1 MGAYFLLPQDLPPA
15 AAASARLKALDE
27 DLLIVRDLSY
37 KHRAAIIEKRQ
48 KPNDRP
54 QNIYQPGDLVL
65 RDVGRPKESKLSPN
79 YAGPYQVVSQTKNDV
94 TCKHIVLHF
103 IEKFHVTTLGMFHG
117 TPEEAHRMALLDKNQ
132 HVVRY
137 IDAHRG
143 EPTHRTGMEFGTR
156 FEDGDYLWLP
166 YSKDISDTSAFA
178 RYCSSK
184 LELQF
189 LLLTA
194 RQAQKRIA
202 ELNAKV
208 IPIEYLHRKFYL
220 PLRFFGENFYD
231 SFQDLF
237 KDAYSTDYY
246 YKAVYTD
253 YHDLARRKI
262 IVTVPDRSLKLILN
276 GAQVAMYGQ
285 QEELPRNA
293 IIVDRDFLKNNP
305 AVLRL

>member
-1 MGAYFLLPQDLPPA
+1 
-15 AAASARLKALDE
+15 
-27 DLLIVRDLSY
+27 
-37 KHRAAIIEKRQ
+37 
-48 KPNDRP
+48 
-54 QNIYQPGDLVL
+54 
-65 RDVGRPKESKLSPN
+65 
-79 YAGPYQVVSQTKNDV
+79 
-94 TCKHIVLHF
+94 
-103 IEKFHVTTLGMFHG
+103 MFHG
-117 TPEEAHRMALLDKNQ
+117 TPEEAQRMALLDKNQ
-132 HVVRY
+132 HVVCY

-178 RYCSSK
+178 RYCAPK
-184 LELQF
+184 HELQI

-202 ELNAKV
+202 ELNAKT
-208 IPIEYLHRKFYL
+208 IPAVYLHQVFYL

-237 KDAYSTDYY
+237 KDAYSQDYY

-253 YHDLARRKI
+253 YHDLSRRKI
-262 IVTVPDRSLKLILN
+262 KVTVPERNLKLVLN
-276 GAQVAMYGQ
+276 GAQFTMYGQ
-285 QEELPRNA
+285 QQELPRHA
-293 IIVDRDFLKNNP
+293 ILVDRDFLKNNP